1 MGRPNWEKDDP
12 NYKSLGLPANSNVGE
27 DKHYTLA
34 QWKEN
39 ENFNNYFKFS
49 IVRNPWAATYSF
61 YKYRKKRDNFPHKF
75 NSWVECV
82 NPNLWKGFLSPFK
95 YLKIGNDMPVDHIA
109 KFENLDIEWAY
120 ICGRLGIPNQPLP
133 RRNQTGYNDEYRS
146 HYNQK
151 SIEYVYSKLSE
162 EINFFHYE
170 F

>member
-1 MGRPNWEKDDP
+1 MVNIL
-12 NYKSLGLPANSNVGE
+12 KSLKTKSAIDRINEEVLYELVI
-27 DKHYTLA
+27 
-34 QWKEN
+34 KEI
-39 ENFNNYFKFS
+39 KS
-49 IVRNPWAATYSF
+49 G
-61 YKYRKKRDNFPHKF
+61 KKRDNFPHKF